1 MQRIPSED
9 AFEPFATRV
18 RDQVESCL
26 RPWLAARVAEAGTR
40 GREVRVVADALAQLV
55 MRGGKR
61 WRAALLV
68 AAYQAFDKQGEMGA
82 VVAAGAALEL
92 LQAYLLVHD
101 DWMDGDDER
110 RGGPS
115 VPAMMRAELPGMA
128 DAASVL
134 AGDLACGWAQRMLF
148 ELTLPPARVLRAAQ
162 ELARM
167 QEDVVS
173 GQILD
178 VGGACGTPDEVEAMH
193 VLKTS
198 SYSVRGP
205 VVMGAALA
213 GAAEPELEAM
223 AAFGEPLGVA
233 FQLRDDLLGTFGD
246 PTATGKPV
254 GTDVRKGK
262 RTSLVLEAVRRD
274 GAVGPVLE
282 RASRPEAT
290 DVDVAAAVEAIAK
303 AGARHR
309 VEDRI
314 GTLISAS
321 RDALGRAK
329 LKERGL
335 LLGAV
340 VALTQRTH

>member
-1 MQRIPSED
+1 MQRIPSDD

-26 RPWLAARVAEAGTR
+26 RPWLAARVSEAARR
-40 GREVRVVADALAQLV
+40 GREVRVVAEGLEQLV
-55 MRGGKR
+55 LRGGKR
-61 WRAALLV
+61 WRAALLL
-68 AAYQAFDKQGEMGA
+68 AAFQAYERRGEIEA
-82 VVAAGAALEL
+82 VVPAGAALEL
-92 LQAYLLVHD
+92 LQAYLLAHD

-115 VPAMMRAELPGMA
+115 VPAMMRAGLPGMA

-148 ELTLPPARVLRAAQ
+148 ELTLPPARVVRAAK

-178 VGGACGTPDEVEAMH
+178 VGSACGTPEEVEAMH

-198 SYSVRGP
+198 SYSARGP
-205 VVMGAALA
+205 LVMGAALA
-213 GAAEPELEAM
+213 GAGEQELEAM
-223 AAFGEPLGVA
+223 ASFGEPLGVA

-246 PTATGKPV
+246 PTRTGKPV

-262 RTSLVLEAVRRD
+262 RTSLVLEAMKGD
-274 GAVGPVLE
+274 ASVGPLLE
-282 RASRPEAT
+282 RAARPQAT
-290 DVDVAAAVEAIAK
+290 DVDVAAAVEAIAR
-303 AGARHR
+303 AGAKHR
-309 VEDRI
+309 VEERI
-314 GTLISAS
+314 EKLISAS
-321 RDALGRAK
+321 REALGRAK
-329 LKERGL
+329 VEDRGL
-335 LLGAV
+335 LLSAV
-340 VALTQRTH
+340 VALAQRTH